1 MEGVDE
7 AVVNDVF
14 AEAKKFFDEPVE
26 VKKEVGV
33 NEHYR
38 GKYPLYYHAST
49 GETRK
54 GTYKTSLTDPA
65 KLALTDEGM
74 STNPSTGCYVWC
86 G

>member
-7 AVVNDVF
+7 AVVKDAF

-26 VKKEVGV
+26 VKKELAL

-38 GKYPLYYHAST
+38 GYHPLYHAST

-54 GTYKTSLTDPA
+54 GIYKLPMDP
-65 KLALTDEGM
+65 
-74 STNPSTGCYVWC
+74 TNPL
-86 G
+86 